1 VSEKRICNCI
11 SDLLSITYLNNRF
24 FRGNNIVDYEIHRHI
39 GITQKSAWFMLHR
52 IRLALQNESWEKFSG
67 PVEVDETYIGG
78 KPKNMHS
85 EQCFGRA

>member
-1 VSEKRICNCI
+1 
-11 SDLLSITYLNNRF
+11 
-24 FRGNNIVDYEIHRHI
+24 
-39 GITQKSAWFMLHR
+39 MLHR